1 MFVFGIGLSTAEC
14 LLGGV
19 GSILAVYLC
28 LADIGLASA
37 DYPGCL
43 EMRDV
48 VRQPRVWS

>member
-1 MFVFGIGLSTAEC
+1 MFVFDIGLSTAEC

-37 DYPGCL
+37 DNHACL
-43 EMRDV
+43 KGWDV
-48 VRQPRVWS
+48 P